1 MRKYIGAAAL
11 LAAAVF
17 MLVGC
22 GTGLGSTDSVADTE
36 ISETVKN
43 NVAVSEVLG
52 EIKNDLLDGSAVKG
66 EELFDKNA
74 EKFYGVD
81 ISQIEDGGILYS
93 TNGVNADEVSI
104 IRLNDDTNAQEIL
117 ESRLAGRRSTFDG
130 YAPEEMPK
138 LESAEIFTQ
147 NGYAVLIISDE
158 HETLA
163 KHIKEKL
170 G

>member
-1 MRKYIGAAAL
+1 MRKYIGTAAL

-17 MLVGC
+17 MLCSC
-22 GTGLGSTDSVADTE
+22 GLSSGSADDG
-36 ISETVKN
+36 
-43 NVAVSEVLG
+43 AVSAPTESVQAQITVAEVLG
-52 EIKNDLLDGSAVKG
+52 EINNDLLDGSAVKG

-74 EKFYGVD
+74 EKFYSID

-93 TNGVNADEVSI
+93 TSGANADEVSV

-117 ESRLAGRRSTFDG
+117 ESRLAGRHSTFDG

-147 NGYAVLIISDE
+147 NGFAVLIISDE
-158 HETLA
+158 HEAIA
-163 KHIKEKL
+163 KQIKDKL
-170 G
+170 D